1 MNCKTTLAISI
12 LLFACY
18 VALIEAITTNRKSN
32 LLRSRND
39 TNVEPLLHLDNYDNT
54 SSVGENVSGPWSV
67 CIGLDCDDCI
77 DIIKY
82 QAADI
87 KTFHKVYP
95 GMVVTMDYVTNRV
108 RLYVEWDC
116 IVTRAPMRG

>member
-1 MNCKTTLAISI
+1 
-12 LLFACY
+12 LL
-18 VALIEAITTNRKSN
+18 V
-32 LLRSRND
+32 
-39 TNVEPLLHLDNYDNT
+39 HLDNYHDNT
-54 SSVGENVSGPWSV
+54 SSVGENVSGPWPV

-77 DIIKY
+77 DIIQC

-87 KTFHKVYP
+87 KTFQKVYP

-108 RLYVEWDC
+108 RLYVDWDC